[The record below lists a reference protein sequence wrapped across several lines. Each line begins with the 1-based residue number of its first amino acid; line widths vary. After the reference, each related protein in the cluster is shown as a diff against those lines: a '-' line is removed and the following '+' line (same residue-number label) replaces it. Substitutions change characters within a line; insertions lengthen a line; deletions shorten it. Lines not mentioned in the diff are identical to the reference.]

1 MGVPDKTIA
10 QNRKAY
16 HDYFIEDSLEA
27 GIVLTGTEI
36 KSVRLGHVSIKE
48 AYARPDKGELWL
60 NNAHIAKY
68 DPGSYSNHEPLRPR
82 KLLVHRRQ
90 LRELNSKVQRRGFT
104 IIPLKVYITRG
115 VAKLELGLGRGK
127 KQYDKRASLAKAESE
142 REVQRA
148 LKNYR

>member
-1 MGVPDKTIA
+1 MAVPDKTIA

-16 HDYFIEDSLEA
+16 HDYFIEDSMEA

-142 REVQRA
+142 REVQRV